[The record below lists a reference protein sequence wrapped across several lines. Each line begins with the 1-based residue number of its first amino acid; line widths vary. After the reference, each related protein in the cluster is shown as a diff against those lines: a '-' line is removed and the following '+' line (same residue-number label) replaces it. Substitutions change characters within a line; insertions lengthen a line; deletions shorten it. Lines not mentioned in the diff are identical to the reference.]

1 MQFNGD
7 GTGQRLFA
15 LDACSDRGENF
26 VDLRIAQSR
35 NSTQTM
41 VMDVELALAAY
52 EWLGRWLAA
61 QGAIIRP

>member
-1 MQFNGD
+1 MQYYGD

-15 LDACSDRGENF
+15 LDACNDENGNF
-26 VDLRIAQSR
+26 VDLRVAKSR